1 MEEDIK
7 LINEMIENCRNKKEY
22 YDEKAERKA
31 IALENVLKELELAKE
46 SLKDKCDIA
55 DERNQ
60 LLVEN
65 QKKNKVIK
73 KAIRYCNCKS
83 EFQTFGDETLK
94 RALESLVNQV
104 KYEIKEILRV
114 EEQE

>member
-31 IALENVLKELELAKE
+31 IALENVLKELELAKKA
-46 SLKDKCDIA
+46 LKDKCDIA

-60 LLVEN
+60 MLVEN
-65 QKKNKVIK
+65 QKLNKVIDYM
-73 KAIRYCNCKS
+73 AVYISNMHDNINSRL
-83 EFQTFGDETLK
+83 FGGPCF
-94 RALESLVNQV
+94 ESIQQV
-104 KYEIKEILRV
+104 KQRFYKEV
-114 EEQE
+114 EKNEQ